1 MAHHR
6 SRRGRAG
13 AGLADRSLFR
23 RTESPVT
30 NTGLHPNLLEIRRE
44 LMSMAAVVDD
54 RATTVLSAIEASD
67 FASAEVVRHGDR
79 EVDELEL
86 EIEQMCIE
94 VLARYAPV
102 AGDLRTVLATLR
114 VNGEL
119 ERLGDLAKST
129 AKRLLHLNE
138 LGFLTAP
145 EILQRMARTVIEL
158 LKSTLDALGR
168 EDATLARQVR
178 ANDAQVDEFQRI
190 VLDWTQN
197 ELIRGDSRQNE
208 AAVDLLTI
216 ARNLER
222 MGDMC
227 TNIAEDVIYL
237 VEGRVV
243 RHSRA

>member
-1 MAHHR
+1 
-6 SRRGRAG
+6 
-13 AGLADRSLFR
+13 
-23 RTESPVT
+23 VT
-30 NTGLHPNLLEIRRE
+30 NNGLHPNLLEIRRE

-54 RATTVLSAIEASD
+54 RVTVVLTAIESSD
-67 FASAEVVRHGDR
+67 FAAAEGVRHGDR
-79 EVDELEL
+79 EVDVREL

-102 AGDLRTVLATLR
+102 ASDLRMVLATLR
-114 VNGEL
+114 INGEL

-138 LGFLTAP
+138 LGFLAAP
-145 EILQRMARTVIEL
+145 EILQRMARTVADLIR
-158 LKSTLDALGR
+158 STLDALGQ
-168 EDATLARQVR
+168 EDVGTARQVR

-190 VLDWTQN
+190 ILDWTQN
-197 ELIRGDSRQNE
+197 ELIKGGHQQNE

-227 TNIAEDVIYL
+227 TNIAEDVIFL

-243 RHSRA
+243 RHTKA

>member
-1 MAHHR
+1 M
-6 SRRGRAG
+6 
-13 AGLADRSLFR
+13 
-23 RTESPVT
+23 T
-30 NTGLHPNLLEIRRE
+30 NNGLHPNLLEIRRE
-44 LMSMAAVVDD
+44 LMSMAAVVEE
-54 RATTVLSAIEASD
+54 RAGVVLTAIETSD

-79 EVDELEL
+79 DVDQRELQ
-86 EIEQMCIE
+86 IEQMCIE

-102 AGDLRTVLATLR
+102 ASDLRMVLATLR
-114 VNGEL
+114 INGEL
-119 ERLGDLAKST
+119 ERLGDLAKSI

-145 EILQRMARTVIEL
+145 EILQRMARTVADLIR
-158 LKSTLDALGR
+158 SMLDALGR
-168 EDATLARQVR
+168 EDVVTARQVR

-190 VLDWTQN
+190 ILDWTQN
-197 ELIRGDSRQNE
+197 ELINGGHQQNE

-227 TNIAEDVIYL
+227 TNIAEDVIFL

-243 RHSRA
+243 RHTRV

>member
-1 MAHHR
+1 M
-6 SRRGRAG
+6 
-13 AGLADRSLFR
+13 
-23 RTESPVT
+23 T
-30 NTGLHPNLLEIRRE
+30 NNGLHPNLLEIRRE

-54 RATTVLSAIEASD
+54 RVTVVLTAIESSD
-67 FASAEVVRHGDR
+67 FAAAEGVRHGDR
-79 EVDELEL
+79 EVDVREL

-114 VNGEL
+114 INGEL

-138 LGFLTAP
+138 LGFLAAP
-145 EILQRMARTVIEL
+145 EILQRMARTVADLIR
-158 LKSTLDALGR
+158 STLDALGR
-168 EDATLARQVR
+168 EDVATARQVR

-190 VLDWTQN
+190 ILDWTQN
-197 ELIRGDSRQNE
+197 ELIKGGHQQNE

-227 TNIAEDVIYL
+227 TNIAEDVIFL

-243 RHSRA
+243 RHTKA